1 MQTYI
6 KIRVTLDIPAP
17 QWTSTDPFLRSIM
30 IDKIKK
36 YFLQWFDKTVRNRF
50 LYFIILYRLRE
61 ILYV

>member
-30 IDKIKK
+30 IDKNKK
-36 YFLQWFDKTVRNRF
+36 VLSSMV
-50 LYFIILYRLRE
+50 
-61 ILYV
+61 